1 MSLPELPACVDRD
14 DAEQIVRFVVARAG
28 LLSKNRV
35 LVREIAEIC
44 DFRPDVLSRFMRE
57 GRFTMRAA
65 MMVEAGLG
73 RDFIQWEW
81 LVNPVECVR
90 NGSLI

>member
-1 MSLPELPACVDRD
+1 MSLPALPSCVNREDS
-14 DAEQIVRFVVARAG
+14 EQIVRFVVSRAA
-28 LLSKNRV
+28 LLSKNTV
-35 LVREIAEIC
+35 LVREIADIC
-44 DFRPDVLSRFMRE
+44 GLRPDVLSRFMRE
-57 GRFTMRAA
+57 GRFTTRAA
-65 MMVEAGLG
+65 MIIENGLG